1 MIADGRRRAPA
12 QGPMISSARRARLG
26 GCRFR
31 VISRS
36 RPQCRVGDFARRF
49 GLAASQGFRDD
60 ASTAARRRRFGA
72 QSTKCRLLA
81 RRLSPT
87 KHRVRPWRP
96 LQDTSNTRRQCP
108 PSVCALRRSHLPLQ
122 RRLSTSIACGI
133 TASLPASLFRPAGA
147 GRSPIGR
154 LGELLRSEKRRTT
167 RHKPY
172 GAANAAILGRPHL
185 APGDSQGD
193 RSPLEPCPP
202 PRN

>member
-1 MIADGRRRAPA
+1 
-12 QGPMISSARRARLG
+12 MISSARRARLG

-87 KHRVRPWRP
+87 KHRARLCRAIF
-96 LQDTSNTRRQCP
+96 TASRQYTP
-108 PSVCALRRSHLPLQ
+108 PSAPFGA
-122 RRLSTSIACGI
+122 STSPCRGGFANGFHPKGSPVRGAVGISRLRGAAHDLANTLPVCLTPPRPCGAALTQNHSAPFATLPGGRERPPYNI
-133 TASLPASLFRPAGA
+133 TYTGNGA
-147 GRSPIGR
+147 GSG
-154 LGELLRSEKRRTT
+154 S
-167 RHKPY
+167 
-172 GAANAAILGRPHL
+172 
-185 APGDSQGD
+185 
-193 RSPLEPCPP
+193 PP
-202 PRN
+202 PA